1 MVIIIHFRKDEN
13 RKIFSPIKKGKIYVD
28 SMASLIFYV
37 NFKLIVLQKG

>member
-1 MVIIIHFRKDEN
+1 M
-13 RKIFSPIKKGKIYVD
+13 KIERFSLLYCILNKKKKGKIYVD